1 VAKANRSMRKPTF
14 DAVQALDAVRL
25 ALVADGD
32 NETADK
38 IKAPLGRIVA
48 DHKLNPKQAAE
59 FMFR

>member
-1 VAKANRSMRKPTF
+1 MRKPTF